1 MFVQIDD
8 FPTSIKNLARRLRR
22 RSPSRRNELR
32 DNEIEQ
38 FIVDTGVNRVWG
50 IFDKITSPPRVTPA
64 E

>member
-32 DNEIEQ
+32 DNEIER
-38 FIVDTGVNRVWG
+38 FIVDTGVNRVWE
-50 IFDKITSPPRVTPA
+50 IFDKITSPPRATAA